1 MRHTYRS
8 ILGIALSSVLST
20 SPAVELTTTAPP
32 VQVAGLWDSLKD
44 KANSSFTDVKD
55 WSTNKMNEVLG
66 EFSSYLP
73 VFHEAGFEVSE
84 LSVIMGL
91 VPTLT
96 IEFKQ
101 TKVLKPEEQAKI
113 LKLQESKKILSYL
126 LQSLFTVYNLQ
137 LGQYK
142 IASTEISLT
151 VPPHTTVKLSSEGLK

>member
-1 MRHTYRS
+1 
-8 ILGIALSSVLST
+8 LLST
-20 SPAVELTTTAPP
+20 LQAVELTTTDPT
-32 VQVAGLWDSLKD
+32 VQVAGLWDSIKD
-44 KANSSFTDVKD
+44 KASSSFADVKD
-55 WSTNKMNEVLG
+55 WSTTKMNEVLG

-91 VPTLT
+91 IPTLT

-101 TKVLKPEEQAKI
+101 TKVIKPEEQAKI

-126 LQSLFTVYNLQ
+126 LQSLFTVYSLQ
-137 LGQYK
+137 LGKYK

-151 VPPHTTVKLSSEGLK
+151 VPPHTTVKLSSEGVK

>member
-1 MRHTYRS
+1 MRNIHS
-8 ILGIALSSVLST
+8 LILSMTLSSLLST
-20 SPAVELTTTAPP
+20 SQAVVLTTAPT
-32 VQVAGLWDSLKD
+32 VQVAGLWDSIKD
-44 KANSSFTDVKD
+44 KASSSFTDVKD

-91 VPTLT
+91 IPTLT

-101 TKVLKPEEQAKI
+101 IKVIKPEEQAKI
-113 LKLQESKKILSYL
+113 LKLQESKKILSYM

-137 LGQYK
+137 LGKYK

-151 VPPHTTVKLSSEGLK
+151 VPPHTTIKLSSEELK